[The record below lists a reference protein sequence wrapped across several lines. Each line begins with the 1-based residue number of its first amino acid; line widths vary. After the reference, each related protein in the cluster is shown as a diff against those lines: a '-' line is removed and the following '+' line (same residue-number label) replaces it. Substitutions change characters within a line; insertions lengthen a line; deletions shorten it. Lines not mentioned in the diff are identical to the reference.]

1 MATAQK
7 KNAGGKRTAS
17 GTGRTASGSRAAGSR
32 KKAPAPRPI
41 RREVGAVAC
50 LLLAIFSA
58 FGYFHIQAIFI
69 DFFCGL
75 VKGLIGYGYWLLPPM
90 LLVASGILVFHR
102 GRPVRLRVWCALLT
116 PVLVGCLLHLI
127 LTRGSYEWSLEL
139 VKTLWSQGEALKSGG
154 VVSGS
159 IALGLTAVFSKYG
172 AGVIFVL
179 IAAMNVVLN
188 RFTGSLGRCLE
199 QGSHIHIEAT
209 VSITGCYDFSTTVVT
224 VLSHLCNHDTRLTPL
239 FLRELLGQ
247 FTSTFEVA
255 IVFTSCF

>member
-102 GRPVRLRVWCALLT
+102 GC
-116 PVLVGCLLHLI
+116 GC
-127 LTRGSYEWSLEL
+127 
-139 VKTLWSQGEALKSGG
+139 
-154 VVSGS
+154 
-159 IALGLTAVFSKYG
+159 G
-172 AGVIFVL
+172 APCSPQCWW
-179 IAAMNVVLN
+179 AA
-188 RFTGSLGRCLE
+188 C
-199 QGSHIHIEAT
+199 
-209 VSITGCYDFSTTVVT
+209 ST
-224 VLSHLCNHDTRLTPL
+224 
-239 FLRELLGQ
+239 
-247 FTSTFEVA
+247 
-255 IVFTSCF
+255 

>member
-102 GRPVRLRVWCALLT
+102 GRPVRLR
-116 PVLVGCLLHLI
+116 GCF
-127 LTRGSYEWSLEL
+127 RS
-139 VKTLWSQGEALKSGG
+139 
-154 VVSGS
+154 
-159 IALGLTAVFSKYG
+159 
-172 AGVIFVL
+172 AGWQ
-179 IAAMNVVLN
+179 
-188 RFTGSLGRCLE
+188 TGSSAAISAGSWSMPCWSAARPLRSCRSSGWSMPRCWRCWS
-199 QGSHIHIEAT
+199 G
-209 VSITGCYDFSTTVVT
+209 
-224 VLSHLCNHDTRLTPL
+224 
-239 FLRELLGQ
+239 
-247 FTSTFEVA
+247 
-255 IVFTSCF
+255 